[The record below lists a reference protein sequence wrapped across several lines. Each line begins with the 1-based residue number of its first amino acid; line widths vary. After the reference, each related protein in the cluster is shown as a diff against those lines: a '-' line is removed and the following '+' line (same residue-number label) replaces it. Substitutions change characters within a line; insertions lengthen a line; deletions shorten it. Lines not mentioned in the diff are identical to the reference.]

1 MPASPVT
8 TDTDLATFTVKAG
21 GVNVDARFEVLSIQ
35 VERALNRLPAARII
49 VRDGSAADENF
60 AAASST
66 DFKPGAKIDILLG
79 YHSHNAS
86 VFSGIL
92 VRSAVQVER
101 DGHTA
106 LVLHC
111 RDTAVSMTVGRRSGC
126 FLNTTDHDALTT
138 VINRHSGLR
147 ADVAATTGQI
157 EQLTQFAA
165 SDWDF
170 LLARAEA
177 NGLVVNVVDGK
188 VSVVAPNFSDSPA
201 LNVTYGFDLIEAALE
216 EDARTQLASVACAS
230 WDPAIQALIK
240 TTESTKNS
248 NTLGA
253 DRAAALAQVA
263 GGRPFPLVTAT
274 PQAAADLKT
283 WAEAQLIKSELAK
296 IRGTVRFQGNA
307 GLLPAHLLD
316 ISGLGERFDG
326 KAFVSGVIHELSEGQ
341 WTTVA
346 TVGLDPAWFAA
357 RPDVSAPS
365 AAALLPGV
373 PGIQIGT
380 VKQIQEDPGKQF
392 RVLVTVPTV
401 DSEGHAL
408 WARLARPYATNN
420 AGWFFYPEVG
430 DEVLL
435 AFLDG
440 DPRYPVIIGSLH
452 SGPRPPPLPVEK
464 PNNQK
469 GIVTRAQLKVLF
481 DEEKKIITLRTP
493 AGNTAVLSDD
503 AKSITLT
510 DENGNSAKLGTDGIT
525 LTSASNIVLKAAQNI
540 SLTADAGTVTVKGTQ
555 GVTVSG
561 LTVSLTADTEFSA
574 TGNASAKLTASG
586 QTQIQGAMVMIN

>member
-8 TDTDLATFTVKAG
+8 ADTDLATFSLKAG
-21 GVNVDARFEVLSIQ
+21 GVNVDARYEVLSLT
-35 VERALNRLPAARII
+35 VERALNRLPAARIV
-49 VRDGSAADENF
+49 VRDGSAADESF
-60 AAASST
+60 VAASGP
-66 DFKPGAKIDILLG
+66 DFKPGAKIEILLG

-86 VFSGIL
+86 VFSGPV
-92 VRSAVQVER
+92 VRSSVQVER

-111 RDTAVSMTVGRRSGC
+111 RDAAVAMTVGRRSGC
-126 FLNTTDHDALTT
+126 FLNTTESDALTT
-138 VINRHSGLR
+138 VITRHSGLS
-147 ADVAATTGQI
+147 ADVTATTGQM

-188 VSVVAPNFSDSPA
+188 VSVVAPDFSGTA
-201 LNVTYGFDLIEAALE
+201 RLNVTYGFDLLEANLE
-216 EDARTQLASVACAS
+216 EDARTQLASVACAA
-230 WDPAIQALIK
+230 WDPATQALVN
-240 TTESTKNS
+240 TTESAKNA

-253 DRAAALAQVA
+253 DTAAALAGVA
-263 GGRPFPLVTAT
+263 GGQPFPLHTAT

-283 WAEAQLIKSELAK
+283 WAGAQLLKSELAK

-307 GLLPAHLLD
+307 GLLPAQLLE
-316 ISGLGERFDG
+316 ISGLGDRFDG
-326 KAFVSGVIHELSEGQ
+326 NAFVSGVVHEFSEGR

-357 RPDVSAPS
+357 RPDVSAPP
-365 AAALLPGV
+365 AAALLPAV
-373 PGIQIGT
+373 PGLQIGT

-392 RVLVTVPTV
+392 RVLVNVPTV

-440 DPRYPVIIGSLH
+440 DPRYPVILGSLH
-452 SGPRPPPLPVEK
+452 SSPRPPPLPIEAE
-464 PNNQK
+464 NNQK
-469 GIVTRAQLKVLF
+469 GLVTRAQLKVLF

-503 AKSITLT
+503 AKAITLT
-510 DENGNSAKLGTDGIT
+510 DQNGNSAKLGTDGIT

-540 SLTADAGTVTVKGTQ
+540 TLTADEGTQ

-561 LTVSLTADTEFSA
+561 LTISLTAETEFSA
-574 TGNASAKLTASG
+574 TGNASAKLTSAAE
-586 QTQIQGAMVMIN
+586 TQIQGAMVMIN